1 MKRKR
6 LILALIIVAAFAVF
20 GVTAFQHALTPYVT
34 FVEAAAKGG
43 TAQVSGTVDRATA
56 RYDAARSVFAFELT
70 DRGGTTMTVEYEG
83 APPGNFD
90 DAESVVA
97 VGSVDGASN
106 VFRAKKLLVKCPSKY
121 EAR

>member
-43 TAQVSGTVDRATA
+43 TAQVSGTV
-56 RYDAARSVFAFELT
+56 ARSQVSGDET
-70 DRGGTTMTVEYEG
+70 RRPE
-83 APPGNFD
+83 
-90 DAESVVA
+90 
-97 VGSVDGASN
+97 
-106 VFRAKKLLVKCPSKY
+106 R
-121 EAR
+121 R